1 MATTRIIGNIEI
13 EGENVVQFNG
23 SNETRKYYATNRSY
37 DTPKGKDKKDVK
49 NISIAEVVLEQKEI
63 EKDGEK
69 KIVPIEVLALTSDGI
84 RHCIHR
90 EEHSNVF
97 TGTWFSKD
105 TAIRYIAGLGANLR
119 GYVCTEGLKEIG
131 YLKRKSD
138 YQLTFAKDHDALITL
153 GFHGTSE
160 AKTEKE
166 AGSTENA
173 HNFYSRERCGKTLY
187 RCNNFIFDLE
197 EAAFIS
203 VDNIADR
210 ISVPVV
216 YVKEYITEFSKNI
229 KNEYERLKSIYDFNF
244 KLPTMELE
252 VKSYR
257 KITDETG
264 LVEKGILLP
273 PEYVV
278 VKFYYLINKIQR
290 INWHNTKGGFAKFKS
305 IKLAKQN
312 ERDINELG
320 KEPNKEWNDLNLV
333 PSDISVNYEVAQ

>member
-1 MATTRIIGNIEI
+1 MATTRIIGSIEI

-23 SNETRKYYATNRSY
+23 SNEARKYFAANRSY
-37 DTPKGKDKKDVK
+37 NIPQNKGKDVN

-105 TAIRYIAGLGANLR
+105 TTIRYIAGLGANLR
-119 GYVCTEGLKEIG
+119 GYVCTEGQKEIIG
-131 YLKRKSD
+131 LKRKSD
-138 YQLTFAKDHDALITL
+138 YQLTFAKDYNALVTL

-187 RCNNFIFDLE
+187 SSNFIFDLE
-197 EAAFIS
+197 EAAFIP

-210 ISVPVV
+210 ISVPIA
-216 YVKEYITEFSKNI
+216 YTKEYITEFSKNI
-229 KNEYERLKSIYDFNF
+229 KTAYEQLKSIYNFNF

-290 INWHNTKGGFAKFKS
+290 IDWHNTKGGVAKFKS

-320 KEPNKEWNDLNLV
+320 KELNKEWNTLNLV
-333 PSDISVNYEVAQ
+333 PSDISVNYEEVKV